1 MIKKILVP
9 GLMLCLMGLPGCNI
23 LSVKSARLEIC
34 EKIAK
39 ARLKHPSSFDKISAK
54 EYNNAAGHRDATINF
69 KAWNDYKVPIPYN
82 ITCVFKSSEPENTP
96 SLISITWNGRHIRNH
111 ELDDI
116 REKLK
121 E

>member
-1 MIKKILVP
+1 MIKKILIP
-9 GLMLCLMGLPGCNI
+9 GLMLCLIGLPGCNI
-23 LSVKSARLEIC
+23 LPVKSVRLENC

-54 EYNNAAGHRDATINF
+54 EYNNAAGHRGITISF
-69 KAWNDYKVPIPYN
+69 KAWNDFKVPIPYN
-82 ITCVFKSSEPENTP
+82 ITCVFNASAPENTP
-96 SLISITWNGRHIRNH
+96 ILISITWNGRHIRAH